1 MPEAWTGNLIGK
13 MHNKGITYDDLAEEM
28 GVTKS
33 YISMI
38 LNGKRKPPGIKN
50 RMDSAVSNII
60 QRRNGVTVD
69 DLLAAAECHDQAHE
83 CTGCPL

>member
-38 LNGKRKPPGIKN
+38 LNGKRKPPDIRA
-50 RMDSAVSNII
+50 RMYAAVSNII
-60 QRRNGVTVD
+60 QRRSGVTVD
-69 DLLAAAECHDQAHE
+69 DLLAENDN
-83 CTGCPL
+83 TTSVL

>member
-13 MHNKGITYDDLAEEM
+13 MHNKNITYDELADEM

-38 LNGKRKPPGIKN
+38 LNGKRKPPGIRK
-50 RMDSAVSNII
+50 RMECALDSAIQKKSCVICEILELSNP
-60 QRRNGVTVD
+60 
-69 DLLAAAECHDQAHE
+69 AEDQKA
-83 CTGCPL
+83 

>member
-38 LNGKRKPPGIKN
+38 LNHRPF
-50 RMDSAVSNII
+50 
-60 QRRNGVTVD
+60 
-69 DLLAAAECHDQAHE
+69 
-83 CTGCPL
+83 

>member
-38 LNGKRKPPGIKN
+38 LNGKRKPPGIRG
-50 RMDSAVSNII
+50 RMDTAVNTIV
-60 QRRNGVTVD
+60 QRRNGIAAD
-69 DLLAAAECHDQAHE
+69 YLLAEDRNQGGGVNAKAD
-83 CTGCPL
+83 L

>member
-38 LNGKRKPPGIKN
+38 LNGKRKPPGIRGPDGHCGKYH
-50 RMDSAVSNII
+50 RSAEKRHRCGRPSF
-60 QRRNGVTVD
+60 R
-69 DLLAAAECHDQAHE
+69 E
-83 CTGCPL
+83 

>member
-13 MHNKGITYDDLAEEM
+13 MHNKGITYYDLAEEM

-38 LNGKRKPPGIKN
+38 LNGKRKPPGIRG
-50 RMDSAVSNII
+50 RMDTAVSNIV

-69 DLLAAAECHDQAHE
+69 ELLAEDGSTTEVQ
-83 CTGCPL
+83 

>member
-38 LNGKRKPPGIKN
+38 LNGKRKPPNIQKRMETALEAIIK
-50 RMDSAVSNII
+50 RGREKQS
-60 QRRNGVTVD
+60 QKKGEKT
-69 DLLAAAECHDQAHE
+69 
-83 CTGCPL
+83 

>member
-33 YISMI
+33 YIYMI
-38 LNGKRKPPGIKN
+38 LNGKRKPPGIRG
-50 RMDSAVSNII
+50 RMDAAVNNII
-60 QRRNGVTVD
+60 QHRNGVTVD
-69 DLLAAAECHDQAHE
+69 ELLSEDSSTNGEKEA
-83 CTGCPL
+83 L